1 MGRVDANLIH
11 QSFHESERNHV
22 PWLAVGNDPIPM
34 SINYLSERLVAF
46 PAPPLAA
53 RAPVMATAGNSL
65 ERRLI
70 ITSRLAEGYQLTE
83 IGLKN
88 LQHVFTVWFPRAVY
102 CDLTDDTV
110 RVDIVLRKGWT
121 SGRGVYATS
130 FLKADGSV
138 VKNVEYDED
147 RLVGKVCE
155 NYDQKRS
162 GYCGKKDGIDYRIVV
177 YAAGPVTIDH
187 R

>member
-1 MGRVDANLIH
+1 
-11 QSFHESERNHV
+11 
-22 PWLAVGNDPIPM
+22 M
-34 SINYLSERLVAF
+34 SINHLSELLVGFQAL
-46 PAPPLAA
+46 PLQA
-53 RAPVMATAGNSL
+53 RAPVMAMAGNSL

-102 CDLTDDTV
+102 YDLTDDTV
-110 RVDIVLRKGWT
+110 RVDIVVRKGWT

-138 VKNVEYDED
+138 LKNVEYDED
-147 RLVGKVCE
+147 RFVGKVCE

-177 YAAGPVTIDH
+177 YAAGPATVD
-187 R
+187 RR